1 MPNTEPMSGVEMT
14 RAVVDIKALIGKVD
28 DKLDKVDDKIE
39 TMPKWPDLD
48 RLEAHRDN
56 EQKKQD
62 EAIKAVEGKISG
74 LMMAVVVASLGAAA
88 SLVTTIATSGL

>member
-1 MPNTEPMSGVEMT
+1 MSGVEMT

-28 DKLDKVDDKIE
+28 DNLDKLDDKIDA
-39 TMPKWPDLD
+39 MPKWPDLD
-48 RLEAHRDN
+48 RLEAHRDA

-62 EAIKAVEGKISG
+62 EAIKTVEGKISG

>member
-1 MPNTEPMSGVEMT
+1 MSGVEMT

-28 DKLDKVDDKIE
+28 DNLDKLDDKIDA
-39 TMPKWPDLD
+39 MPKWPDLD